1 MTPRQPTT
9 ELDARYSSALNPRP
23 GAENVTAT
31 DWAEAQRR
39 LCDAEVFWITTV
51 RADGRLAIAAFEAQY
66 GDPIT
71 SPEGAFFGFGDS
83 IREGRDLL
91 FAVAP
96 ITAYG
101 FGHDGQVFS
110 HTRYTF

>member
-1 MTPRQPTT
+1 MVEGTAEQVTDPVRQ
-9 ELDARYSSALNPRP
+9 D
-23 GAENVTAT
+23 
-31 DWAEAQRR
+31 
-39 LCDAEVFWITTV
+39 EV
-51 RADGRLAIAAFEAQY
+51 IAAFEAQY

-83 IREGRDLL
+83 IREDRDLL

-101 FGHDGQVFS
+101 LGHDGQVFS
-110 HTRYTF
+110 HARYTF